1 MKTYA
6 RSRTTKAS
14 PEQVWSVWSDVSTW
28 KDWNSNVASMS
39 IAGPFQAGTPMVMT
53 TRAGRTHQMT
63 LTDVQPGRSF
73 ELCTRVIPGTTFTFV
88 CEVKPAAT
96 GSEISQGLRM
106 GGPLGAILGPM
117 TGDRVASTFG
127 ELLDGLAGAA
137 EAK

>member
-1 MKTYA
+1 MKTYS
-6 RSRTTKAS
+6 RSRSTKAS
-14 PEQVWSVWSDVSTW
+14 PERVWSVWSDVSTW
-28 KDWNSNVASMS
+28 MDWNPNVGSMS
-39 IAGPFQAGTPMVMT
+39 IEGPFQEGTRLVMH

-63 LTDVQPGRSF
+63 LTDVRPGRSF
-73 ELCTRVIPGTTFTFV
+73 EVLTRVIPGTTFTFV
-88 CEVKPAAT
+88 CEVKPAAA

-106 GGPLGAILGPM
+106 GGPLGGIFGPL

>member
-6 RSRTTKAS
+6 RSRPTKAS
-14 PEQVWSVWSDVSTW
+14 PERVWSVWSDVGTW
-28 KDWNSNVASMS
+28 KDWNPNVASMS
-39 IAGPFQAGTPMVMT
+39 IEGPFQTGTHLVMN

-63 LTDVQPGRSF
+63 LTSVQPGRSF
-73 ELCTRVIPGTTFTFV
+73 ELLTRVIPGTTFTFV
-88 CEVKPAAT
+88 CEVKPAPE

-106 GGPLGAILGPM
+106 GGPLGAIFGRM

-137 EAK
+137 EGK